1 MMGQIWRRLQL
12 LAAQGKATL
21 VGAQT
26 VQVQVLEGETLKA
39 QRIEPYGL
47 SYRPKA
53 GAQAYLVFPC
63 GDRAMGLAL
72 VVGDKRYQM
81 DLTEGEV
88 ALHDDEG
95 NFVKLGRG
103 GVVTVKASTSVLAD
117 TPNFET
123 TGDAVI
129 GGTLTVTGD
138 VSFAGGASLQGPV
151 TAQAGLE
158 VVGSLTNNGVNVGD
172 SHTHGGVA
180 PGGSDT
186 GVVNT

>member
-12 LAAQGKATL
+12 LAAQGKVTL

-26 VQVQVLEGETLKA
+26 VQVQVLEGEVLKA

-53 GAQAYLVFPC
+53 GAQVYMVFPG

-81 DLTEGEV
+81 ELAGGEV

-103 GVVTVKASTSVLAD
+103 GVVTIKASGHV
-117 TPNFET
+117 NFET
-123 TGDAVI
+123 PSVRHN
-129 GGTLTVTGD
+129 GT
-138 VSFAGGASLQGPV
+138 
-151 TAQAGLE
+151 E
-158 VVGSLTNNGVNVGD
+158 VGTP
-172 SHTHGGVA
+172 HTHGGVV
-180 PGGSDT
+180 PGSSST
-186 GVVNT
+186 SGVNG

>member
-26 VQVQVLEGETLKA
+26 VQVQVLDGETLKA

-53 GAQAYLVFPC
+53 GAQAYLVFPG
-63 GDRAMGLAL
+63 GDRALGLAL
-72 VVGDKRYQM
+72 VVGDKRYQ
-81 DLTEGEV
+81 LELVEGEV

-103 GVVTVKASTSVLAD
+103 GLATVKAASKVIAD
-117 TPNFET
+117 TPEFET
-123 TGDAVI
+123 TGNAVI
-129 GGTLTVTGD
+129 GGNLKVVGVATL
-138 VSFAGGASLQGPV
+138 SGGAAING
-151 TAQAGLE
+151 A
-158 VVGSLTNNGVNVGD
+158 LTNNGTSVG
-172 SHTHGGVA
+172 SGHRHSGVLTGNGNSGGVI
-180 PGGSDT
+180 G
-186 GVVNT
+186 

>member
-26 VQVQVLEGETLKA
+26 VQVQVLEGEVLKA
-39 QRIEPYGL
+39 QRVEPYGL

-53 GAQAYLVFPC
+53 GAQAYLVFPG

-81 DLTEGEV
+81 DLDEGEV

-103 GVVTVKASTSVLAD
+103 GVVTIKASGHV
-117 TPNFET
+117 NFET
-123 TGDAVI
+123 PSVRHN
-129 GGTLTVTGD
+129 GT
-138 VSFAGGASLQGPV
+138 
-151 TAQAGLE
+151 E
-158 VVGSLTNNGVNVGD
+158 VGTP
-172 SHTHGGVA
+172 HTHGGIE
-180 PGGSDT
+180 PGAGNTS
-186 GVVNT
+186 GVIG

>member
-26 VQVQVLEGETLKA
+26 VQVQVLDGEVLKA

-53 GAQAYLVFPC
+53 GAQAYLVFPG

-81 DLTEGEV
+81 ELAEGEV

-95 NFVKLGRG
+95 NFVRLGRG
-103 GVVTVKASTSVLAD
+103 GVATIKAATKVLAD
-117 TPNFET
+117 TPVFET
-123 TGDAVI
+123 TGNAVI
-129 GGTLTVTGD
+129 SGTLTVAGASTL
-138 VSFAGGASLQGPV
+138 AGGAVV
-151 TAQAGLE
+151 TGA
-158 VVGSLTNNGVNVGD
+158 LTNNGTSVGNG
-172 SHTHGGVA
+172 HRHGGVA
-180 PGGSDT
+180 TGSGNT
-186 GVVNT
+186 GGVV

>member
-26 VQVQVLEGETLKA
+26 VQVQVLEGEVLKA

-53 GAQAYLVFPC
+53 GSQVYMVFPG

-81 DLTEGEV
+81 ELAGGEV

-103 GVVTVKASTSVLAD
+103 GVVTIKASGHV
-117 TPNFET
+117 NFET
-123 TGDAVI
+123 PSVRHN
-129 GGTLTVTGD
+129 GT
-138 VSFAGGASLQGPV
+138 
-151 TAQAGLE
+151 E
-158 VVGSLTNNGVNVGD
+158 VGTP
-172 SHTHGGVA
+172 HTHGGVV
-180 PGGSDT
+180 PGSSST
-186 GVVNT
+186 SGVNG

>member
-26 VQVQVLEGETLKA
+26 VQVQVLEGEVLKA

-47 SYRPKA
+47 SYLPKA
-53 GAQAYLVFPC
+53 GAQAYLVFPG

-72 VVGDKRYQM
+72 VVGDKRYQ
-81 DLTEGEV
+81 LELAEGEV

-103 GVVTVKASTSVLAD
+103 GVVTIKASGHV
-117 TPNFET
+117 NFET
-123 TGDAVI
+123 PSVRHN
-129 GGTLTVTGD
+129 GT
-138 VSFAGGASLQGPV
+138 
-151 TAQAGLE
+151 E
-158 VVGSLTNNGVNVGD
+158 VGTP
-172 SHTHGGVA
+172 HTHGGVV
-180 PGGSDT
+180 PGGSST
-186 GVVNT
+186 SGVNG

>member
-26 VQVQVLEGETLKA
+26 VQVQVLDGEVLKA
-39 QRIEPYGL
+39 QRVELYGF

-53 GAQAYLVFPC
+53 GAQVYMVFPG

-81 DLTEGEV
+81 DLEEGEA

-95 NFVKLGRG
+95 NFVKMGRG
-103 GVVTVKASTSVLAD
+103 GVVTIKASGHV
-117 TPNFET
+117 NFET
-123 TGDAVI
+123 PSVRH
-129 GGTLTVTGD
+129 
-138 VSFAGGASLQGPV
+138 
-151 TAQAGLE
+151 
-158 VVGSLTNNGVNVGD
+158 NGVEIGAA
-172 SHTHGGVA
+172 HTHGGVV
-180 PGGSDT
+180 PGGDST
-186 GVVNT
+186 SGVDA

>member
-21 VGAQT
+21 VSEQT

-53 GAQAYLVFPC
+53 GAQAYLVFPG
-63 GDRAMGLAL
+63 GDRALGLAL
-72 VVGDKRYQM
+72 VVGDKRYQVE
-81 DLTEGEV
+81 LAEGEA

-103 GVVTVKASTSVLAD
+103 GVITVKASGHV
-117 TPNFET
+117 NFET
-123 TGDAVI
+123 PSVRHNGTEI
-129 GGTLTVTGD
+129 GK
-138 VSFAGGASLQGPV
+138 A
-151 TAQAGLE
+151 
-158 VVGSLTNNGVNVGD
+158 
-172 SHTHGGVA
+172 HTHGGID
-180 PGGSDT
+180 PGLGST
-186 GVVNT
+186 SGVNG